1 MGKRRI
7 SFKTEI
13 IVYSTLLLSLTT
25 LLVTIAAYVSFSKT
39 TKDAKF
45 KELKQHAV
53 FLKDYFNS
61 DNSISETDDV
71 FFKKYSSSN
80 NIRITAV
87 DAKGDVIYESN
98 DNYTSLEN
106 HISRKEIIDA
116 FNLNEGYD
124 KRKSSTFSD
133 VYIYYALKCSDN
145 LVLRISSK
153 FEIISQYQRTFI
165 LVLLPL
171 LLILTS
177 IMIALSV
184 YVYLHITKPIYS
196 IVKIAN
202 KYNKGEYET
211 PHLSSSIKEITI
223 LYETLN
229 NMALSIR
236 DQINQLSVLERT
248 RKDFVANVSHELKT
262 PLTAIKGFTE
272 LLLQDEN
279 SKDENTKKFL
289 NIILKNSVQMENI
302 VKDLLLLSSL
312 ECSDIQYSFS
322 SISLKELIDEVVEA
336 SSYRIQKASD
346 TLDCKVTLPDNYK
359 ITCHKGL
366 LVQAITNL
374 ISNAVI
380 YSPEH
385 SVVELK
391 VYEDAKY
398 VCFQIKDNG
407 IGIDKK
413 DINRIFERFY
423 RVDKSRSRSSG
434 GTGLGLSI
442 VKHIAELHKGKTTA
456 DSKGN
461 NKGSEFTLY
470 IPK

>member
-13 IVYSTLLLSLTT
+13 IVYSILLLSLTT

-39 TKDAKF
+39 TRDAKL

-61 DNSISETDDV
+61 DNSISETDDM
-71 FFKKYSSSN
+71 FFKKYSSNN

-98 DNYTSLEN
+98 DNYTPLEN

-145 LVLRISSK
+145 LVLRIASK

-165 LVLLPL
+165 VILLPL

-177 IMIALSV
+177 IMIALSI

-223 LYETLN
+223 LY
-229 NMALSIR
+229 
-236 DQINQLSVLERT
+236 
-248 RKDFVANVSHELKT
+248 
-262 PLTAIKGFTE
+262 
-272 LLLQDEN
+272 
-279 SKDENTKKFL
+279 
-289 NIILKNSVQMENI
+289 
-302 VKDLLLLSSL
+302 
-312 ECSDIQYSFS
+312 
-322 SISLKELIDEVVEA
+322 
-336 SSYRIQKASD
+336 
-346 TLDCKVTLPDNYK
+346 
-359 ITCHKGL
+359 
-366 LVQAITNL
+366 
-374 ISNAVI
+374 
-380 YSPEH
+380 
-385 SVVELK
+385 
-391 VYEDAKY
+391 
-398 VCFQIKDNG
+398 
-407 IGIDKK
+407 
-413 DINRIFERFY
+413 
-423 RVDKSRSRSSG
+423 
-434 GTGLGLSI
+434 
-442 VKHIAELHKGKTTA
+442 
-456 DSKGN
+456 
-461 NKGSEFTLY
+461 
-470 IPK
+470 